1 MVGKGDKTGCD
12 TVYAKNNRLFFEVY
26 QHGQPATV
34 AARGNLPSEVVA
46 DARLSADASIELLIN
61 GVSQGNAKAMHL
73 FAQSPALN
81 LRSGED
87 FGEAHA
93 FADYGES
100 SRFTGN
106 ANPIPVR
113 LTKANRYAT
122 MEQPAAPAAAS
133 PAPTWPSCR
142 LWLKT

>member
-34 AARGNLPSEVVA
+34 ASRGNLPSEFVA

-106 ANPIPVR
+106 ANRSEEHTSEIQSLLR
-113 LTKANRYAT
+113 ISYAVF
-122 MEQPAAPAAAS
+122 
-133 PAPTWPSCR
+133 C
-142 LWLKT
+142 LK